1 MHVGE
6 IYNGR
11 YHVLAKLG
19 WGHFSTVWLCQ
30 DGVAAIFSWDS
41 RNRVRFKTFR
51 KHRAHM
57 RTSQQLA
64 TSR

>member
-30 DGVAAIFSWDS
+30 EK
-41 RNRVRFKTFR
+41 RVELEGEGRALCVEAT
-51 KHRAHM
+51 HRPVFHKPGPKNLVIEM
-57 RTSQQLA
+57 H
-64 TSR
+64 

>member
-30 DGVAAIFSWDS
+30 EGLAGVSLAIE
-41 RNRVRFKTFR
+41 RVGFGFKTCK
-51 KHRAHM
+51 KHSHV

-64 TSR
+64 MSR

>member
-30 DGVAAIFSWDS
+30 ETWVELEGLEGGGHW
-41 RNRVRFKTFR
+41 
-51 KHRAHM
+51 
-57 RTSQQLA
+57 
-64 TSR
+64 